1 MRYRATGSSAYM
13 NVSTLIFDLVDMVSK
28 NGNFLLDI
36 GPQADGSIVETEA
49 KTLRDAGKWI
59 HAHSKAIFNTTYWFV
74 TPEVGAHIRFTQT
87 NEAFYIFT
95 FEKPVNGTLRV
106 EAPVPV
112 LEGDEITMLGSKN
125 GSMALDWSKDNDGY
139 LTVDVPR
146 TLVES
151 EDTCWVFKVAYG
163 M

>member
-1 MRYRATGSSAYM
+1 VRYRATEPSAYM

-36 GPQADGSIVETEA
+36 GPRADGSIVETEA
-49 KTLRDAGKWI
+49 NTLREAGKWI
-59 HAHSKAIFNTTYWFV
+59 HAHSEAIFNTTYWFV

-95 FEKPVNGTLRV
+95 FEKPANGTLSV
-106 EAPVPV
+106 EAPIPI
-112 LEGDEITMLGSKN
+112 LEGDDITMLGSN
-125 GSMALDWSKDNDGY
+125 SSMALQWSKDEDGY
-139 LTVDVPR
+139 LTIDAPR
-146 TLVES
+146 TLVDS

-163 M
+163 L